1 MKGAIGFLAAVFAL
15 RAALGVLF
23 QAPGAAGPV
32 LVPAF
37 GMDWT
42 QFGTLV
48 GLFWLPGL
56 VIAVPLGLVAPK
68 LGDRAVVLFGMGLLV
83 TGGLVSAMAGSGV
96 ALLYAGRLLMGS
108 GTVLVIVLLTK
119 MMQDRF
125 KGADLFPAMAIY
137 VLGWPVG
144 IAAAQAV
151 LPGLSVTFGWQVPF
165 LAGAAAMLVASISLA
180 TASRPASRAPAP
192 VAASGRLTGRE
203 IRLMCLAGAC
213 WAMVNGTYMVLVTF
227 APPLLVARGLSVG
240 EAGFATSLMSWV
252 NLIAVPAGAM
262 LARRPALVMPM
273 VLVCITASAALAAAL
288 PFAGLGWAAAI
299 LAAHGLLYALPITV
313 FSALPALAVPPER
326 RAQGLG
332 VYFVWFY
339 GGCTGFPPLAG
350 WLADRTG
357 GATVPVIFAAL
368 LLLAAMGM
376 FLAFRRMV
384 ARG

>member
-1 MKGAIGFLAAVFAL
+1 M
-15 RAALGVLF
+15 
-23 QAPGAAGPV
+23 
-32 LVPAF
+32 
-37 GMDWT
+37 
-42 QFGTLV
+42 
-48 GLFWLPGL
+48 
-56 VIAVPLGLVAPK
+56 
-68 LGDRAVVLFGMGLLV
+68 VVLFGMALLV
-83 TGGLVSAMAGSGV
+83 TGGLVSAAAGSAV
-96 ALLYAGRLLMGS
+96 ALLYAGRLLMGA

-125 KGADLFPAMAIY
+125 KGADLFPAMSIY

-151 LPGLSVTFGWQVPF
+151 LPGLAVSFGWQVPF
-165 LAGAAAMLVASISLA
+165 LAGAAAMMLAFVAVA
-180 TASRPASRAPAP
+180 VASRPGSRAPAP
-192 VAASGRLTGRE
+192 VRRIGPADGAGDPPDVPRRRLLGDGQRHLHDAGHLRAAAAGGARPVGGGGRLRDVPDVLGEPGR
-203 IRLMCLAGAC
+203 RAGGGDAGA
-213 WAMVNGTYMVLVTF
+213 A
-227 APPLLVARGLSVG
+227 
-240 EAGFATSLMSWV
+240 
-252 NLIAVPAGAM
+252 AGAGAADGGR
-262 LARRPALVMPM
+262 LHHRLGGAGGG
-273 VLVCITASAALAAAL
+273 AALRR
-288 PFAGLGWAAAI
+288 AGLGGAI

-357 GATVPVIFAAL
+357 GATVPVIFAAV
-368 LLLAAMGM
+368 LLLAAMAM